1 MTGKVSLRDSDKGRW
16 LVRTQS
22 STYQLDLTE
31 RVGARFPGK
40 DPTSPAAKLRRDGEQ
55 WSIRKVIRCEVGYP
69 MELLLVGVAPDA
81 NSSVVATIRT
91 TTTVLGIEKA

>member
-1 MTGKVSLRDSDKGRW
+1 MTEKSSLRDSDKGRW
-16 LVRTQS
+16 LVRTTS
-22 STYQLDLTE
+22 STYQLDLST
-31 RVGARFPGK
+31 RMGVRIPGK
-40 DPTSPAAKLRRDGEQ
+40 DQTAPAAKLRRDGEK

-69 MELLLVGVAPDA
+69 MELLLEGIAPDV